1 MLSLKDGVK
10 IAGICPELLVA
21 VVVAERVYEKAGFD
35 CTITSCTEGQHM
47 AGSLHYKGA
56 AIDLRT
62 KNIPHPVELKQIV
75 DRLKLCLGADFD
87 VVVETDHLHIEFDPK
102 GVTNG

>member
-1 MLSLKDGVK
+1 MLSLKAGVR
-10 IAGICPELLVA
+10 IAGMRPEILLA
-21 VVVAERVYEKAGFD
+21 AFAAERVYEKAGYE
-35 CTITSCTEGQHM
+35 CMITSCMEGAHM

-62 KNIPHPVELKQIV
+62 KHVAHAIELKQIV
-75 DRLKLCLGADFD
+75 DRVKECLGADFD

-102 GVTNG
+102 QA